1 MDISQLKREAGV
13 KACQM
18 VEDGMTLGVGTGSTV
33 AYFIEELGRRH
44 REEGLCAH
52 CVPTSIR
59 SAEALRKAGM
69 EVCDIDKVGRI
80 DLTVDGADAVD
91 PDLNGLKGL
100 GGALLWEKIVAE
112 NTDHYVWIVDE
123 RKLVPSLRGKVCLE
137 VVKFG
142 SGRLLKELEE
152 CGLNPSFKQ
161 GENGPALTDSSNY
174 LIELDLGEIKD
185 PAFLA
190 TDLKQRTGVI
200 EHGMFLGMVDEV
212 IVARENGV
220 EIIKKAIA

>member
-1 MDISQLKREAGV
+1 MDISQLKKEAGV

-18 VEDGMTLGVGTGSTV
+18 VENGMTLGVGTGSTV

-44 REEGLCAH
+44 KEEGLEAR

-59 SAEALRKAGM
+59 SAQALKKCGM

-91 PDLNGLKGL
+91 PKLNGLKGL

-112 NTDHYVWIVDE
+112 NSDHYVWIVDE
-123 RKLVPSLRGKVCLE
+123 SKLVDTLRGKVCLE

-142 SGRLLKELEE
+142 SGKLLKQLEG
-152 CGLNPSFKQ
+152 CGLNPSFKE
-161 GENGPALTDSSNY
+161 GENGLALTDSSNY

-190 TDLKQRTGVI
+190 NDLKQRTGVI
-200 EHGMFLGMVDEV
+200 EHGMFLGMVNEV
-212 IVARENGV
+212 IAATQDGIK
-220 EIIKKAIA
+220 IIK

>member
-1 MDISQLKREAGV
+1 MDISQLKKEAGV

-18 VEDGMTLGVGTGSTV
+18 VENGMTLGVGTGSTV

-44 REEGLCAH
+44 REEGLEAH

-59 SAEALRKAGM
+59 SAQALKKYGM

-91 PDLNGLKGL
+91 PKLNGLKGL

-112 NTDHYVWIVDE
+112 NSDHYVWIVDE
-123 RKLVPSLRGKVCLE
+123 SKLVDTLRGKVCLE

-142 SGRLLKELEE
+142 SGKLLKQLEE
-152 CGLNPSFKQ
+152 RGLNPSFKE

-190 TDLKQRTGVI
+190 NDLKQRTGVI
-200 EHGMFLGMVDEV
+200 EHGMFLGMVNEV
-212 IVARENGV
+212 IAATQNG
-220 EIIKKAIA
+220 IKIMK

>member
-1 MDISQLKREAGV
+1 MDISQLKKEAGV

-18 VEDGMTLGVGTGSTV
+18 VESGMTLGVGTGSTV

-44 REEGLCAH
+44 REEGLEAR

-59 SAEALRKAGM
+59 SAQALKKCGM

-91 PDLNGLKGL
+91 PKLNGLKGL

-112 NTDHYVWIVDE
+112 NSDRYVWIVDE
-123 RKLVPSLRGKVCLE
+123 SKLVSTLGGKVCLE

-142 SGRLLKELEE
+142 SVKLLKQLEE
-152 CGLNPSFKQ
+152 CGLNPSFKK
-161 GENGPALTDSSNY
+161 GENGPILTTAPTTS
-174 LIELDLGEIKD
+174 
-185 PAFLA
+185 
-190 TDLKQRTGVI
+190 
-200 EHGMFLGMVDEV
+200 
-212 IVARENGV
+212 
-220 EIIKKAIA
+220 

>member
-1 MDISQLKREAGV
+1 MDISQLKKEAGV

-18 VEDGMTLGVGTGSTV
+18 VENGMTLGVGTGSTV

-44 REEGLCAH
+44 REEGLEAH

-59 SAEALRKAGM
+59 SAQALKKCGM

-91 PDLNGLKGL
+91 PKLNGLKGL

-112 NTDHYVWIVDE
+112 NSDHYVWIVDE
-123 RKLVPSLRGKVCLE
+123 SKLVDTLRGKVCLE

-142 SGRLLKELEE
+142 SGKLLKQLEE
-152 CGLNPSFKQ
+152 RGLNPSFKK

-190 TDLKQRTGVI
+190 NDLKQRTGVI
-200 EHGMFLGMVDEV
+200 EHGMFLGMVNEV
-212 IVARENGV
+212 IVATQSG
-220 EIIKKAIA
+220 IKIMK

>member
-1 MDISQLKREAGV
+1 MDISQLKKEAGV

-18 VEDGMTLGVGTGSTV
+18 VESGMTLGVGTGSTV

-44 REEGLCAH
+44 REEGLEAR

-59 SAEALRKAGM
+59 SAQALKKCGM

-91 PDLNGLKGL
+91 PRLNGLKGL

-112 NTDHYVWIVDE
+112 NSDRYVWIVDE
-123 RKLVPSLRGKVCLE
+123 SKLVSTLGGKVCLE

-142 SGRLLKELEE
+142 SVKLLKQLEE
-152 CGLNPSFKQ
+152 CGLNPSFKK
-161 GENGPALTDSSNY
+161 GENGPILTDSSNY

-190 TDLKQRTGVI
+190 NDLKQRTGVI
-200 EHGMFLGMVDEV
+200 EHGMFLGMVNEV
-212 IVARENGV
+212 IVAGQEGV
-220 EIIKKAIA
+220 KILK

>member
-1 MDISQLKREAGV
+1 MDISQLKTEAGV

-18 VEDGMTLGVGTGSTV
+18 VENGMTLGVGTGSTV

-44 REEGLCAH
+44 REEGLEAH

-59 SAEALRKAGM
+59 SAQALKKCGM

-91 PDLNGLKGL
+91 PKLNGLKGL

-112 NTDHYVWIVDE
+112 NSDHYVWIVDE
-123 RKLVPSLRGKVCLE
+123 SKLVDTLRGKVCLE

-142 SGRLLKELEE
+142 SGKLLKQLEE
-152 CGLNPSFKQ
+152 CGLNPSFKE
-161 GENGPALTDSSNY
+161 GVNGPALTDSSNY
-174 LIELDLGEIKD
+174 LIELDVGEIKD

-190 TDLKQRTGVI
+190 NDLKQRTGVI
-200 EHGMFLGMVDEV
+200 EHGMFLGMVNEV
-212 IVARENGV
+212 IVATQSG
-220 EIIKKAIA
+220 IKIMK

>member
-1 MDISQLKREAGV
+1 MDISQLKKEAGV

-18 VEDGMTLGVGTGSTV
+18 VENGMTLGVGTGSTV

-44 REEGLCAH
+44 KEEGLEAR

-59 SAEALRKAGM
+59 SAQALKKCGM

-80 DLTVDGADAVD
+80 DLTIDGADAVD
-91 PDLNGLKGL
+91 PKINGLKGL

-112 NTDHYVWIVDE
+112 NSDHYVWIVDE
-123 RKLVPSLRGKVCLE
+123 SKLVDTLRGKVCLE

-142 SGRLLKELEE
+142 SGKLLKQLEE
-152 CGLNPSFKQ
+152 CGLNPSFKE
-161 GENGPALTDSSNY
+161 GGNGPALTDSSNY

-190 TDLKQRTGVI
+190 NDLKQRTGVI
-200 EHGMFLGMVDEV
+200 EHGMFLGMVNEV
-212 IVARENGV
+212 IVATQSGIK
-220 EIIKKAIA
+220 IIK

>member
-1 MDISQLKREAGV
+1 MDISQLKKEAGV

-18 VEDGMTLGVGTGSTV
+18 VENGMTLGVGTGSTV
-33 AYFIEELGRRH
+33 AYFIEELGRR
-44 REEGLCAH
+44 RKEEGLEVR

-59 SAEALRKAGM
+59 SAQALKKCGM

-91 PDLNGLKGL
+91 PKLNGLKGL

-112 NTDHYVWIVDE
+112 NSDHYVWIVDE
-123 RKLVPSLRGKVCLE
+123 SKLVDTLRGKICLE

-142 SGRLLKELEE
+142 SGKLLKQLEE
-152 CGLNPSFKQ
+152 CGLNPSFKE

-174 LIELDLGEIKD
+174 LIELDMGEIKD

-190 TDLKQRTGVI
+190 NDLKQRTGVI
-200 EHGMFLGMVDEV
+200 EHGMFLGMVNEV
-212 IVARENGV
+212 IAATQNGIK
-220 EIIKKAIA
+220 IIK

>member
-1 MDISQLKREAGV
+1 MDISQLKKEAGV

-18 VEDGMTLGVGTGSTV
+18 VESGMTLGVGTGSTV

-44 REEGLCAH
+44 REEGLEAR

-59 SAEALRKAGM
+59 SAQALKKCGM

-91 PDLNGLKGL
+91 PKLNGLKGL

-112 NTDHYVWIVDE
+112 NSDRYVWIVDE
-123 RKLVPSLRGKVCLE
+123 SKLVSTLGGKVCLE

-142 SGRLLKELEE
+142 SVKLLKQLEE
-152 CGLNPSFKQ
+152 CGLNPSFKK
-161 GENGPALTDSSNY
+161 GENGPILTDSSNY

-190 TDLKQRTGVI
+190 NDLKQRTGVI
-200 EHGMFLGMVDEV
+200 EHGMFLGMVNEV
-212 IVARENGV
+212 IVAGQEGV
-220 EIIKKAIA
+220 KILK

>member
-1 MDISQLKREAGV
+1 MDISQLKKEAAL

-18 VEDGMTLGVGTGSTV
+18 VEGGMTLGVGTGSTV
-33 AYFIEELGRRH
+33 AYFIEGLGRRSK
-44 REEGLCAH
+44 EEGMEIR

-59 SAEALRKAGM
+59 CAQALKKSGL
-69 EVCDIDKVGRI
+69 EVCDIDRVGRI

-91 PDLNGLKGL
+91 PNLDGLKGL

-112 NTDHYVWIVDE
+112 NSDRYVWIVDQS
-123 RKLVPSLRGKVCLE
+123 KLVDRLKGKVCLE

-142 SGRLLKELEE
+142 FEKLLEELEE
-152 CGLNPSFKQ
+152 CGLNPSLRK
-161 GENGPALTDSSNY
+161 GENGPVLTDSSNY
-174 LIELDLGEIKD
+174 LIDLDLGEIGD

-200 EHGMFLGMVDEV
+200 EQGMFLGMADEV
-212 IVARENGV
+212 IAATEGG
-220 EIIKKAIA
+220 IKILK

>member
-1 MDISQLKREAGV
+1 MDISQLKKEAGV

-18 VEDGMTLGVGTGSTV
+18 VENGMTLGVGTGSTV

-44 REEGLCAH
+44 KEEGLEAR
-52 CVPTSIR
+52 CVPTSIG
-59 SAEALRKAGM
+59 SAQALKKCGM

-91 PDLNGLKGL
+91 PKLNGLKGL

-112 NTDHYVWIVDE
+112 NSDHYVWIVDE
-123 RKLVPSLRGKVCLE
+123 SKLVDALRGKVCLE

-142 SGRLLKELEE
+142 SGKLLKQLEE
-152 CGLNPSFKQ
+152 CGLNPSFKE

-190 TDLKQRTGVI
+190 NDLKQRTGVI
-200 EHGMFLGMVDEV
+200 EHGMFLGMVNEV
-212 IVARENGV
+212 IAATQNGIK
-220 EIIKKAIA
+220 IIK

>member
-1 MDISQLKREAGV
+1 MDISQLKKEAGV

-18 VEDGMTLGVGTGSTV
+18 VESGMTLGVGTGSTV

-44 REEGLCAH
+44 REEGLEAR

-59 SAEALRKAGM
+59 SAQALKKCGM

-91 PDLNGLKGL
+91 PKLNGLKGL

-112 NTDHYVWIVDE
+112 NSDRYVWIVDE
-123 RKLVPSLRGKVCLE
+123 SKLVSTLGGKVCLE

-142 SGRLLKELEE
+142 SVKLLKQLEE
-152 CGLNPSFKQ
+152 CGLNPSFKK
-161 GENGPALTDSSNY
+161 GENGPILTDSSTY

-190 TDLKQRTGVI
+190 NDLKQRTGII
-200 EHGMFLGMVDEV
+200 EHGMFLGMVNEV
-212 IVARENGV
+212 IVAGQEGV
-220 EIIKKAIA
+220 KILK

>member
-1 MDISQLKREAGV
+1 MDISQLKKEAGV

-18 VEDGMTLGVGTGSTV
+18 VESGMTLGVGTGSTV

-44 REEGLCAH
+44 REEGLEAR

-59 SAEALRKAGM
+59 SAQALKKCGM

-91 PDLNGLKGL
+91 PKLNGLKGL

-112 NTDHYVWIVDE
+112 NSDRYVWIVDE
-123 RKLVPSLRGKVCLE
+123 SKLVSTLGGKVCLE

-142 SGRLLKELEE
+142 SVKLLKQLEE
-152 CGLNPSFKQ
+152 CGLNPSFKK
-161 GENGPALTDSSNY
+161 GENGPILTDSSNY

-190 TDLKQRTGVI
+190 NDLKQRTGII
-200 EHGMFLGMVDEV
+200 EHGMFLGMVNEV
-212 IVARENGV
+212 IVAGQEGV
-220 EIIKKAIA
+220 KILK